1 MYVFTFLE
9 RFFHEH
15 VFLALL
21 AKKEGRRNLKM
32 IVFDR
37 KDSPPP
43 KKKISRLLLPKKRKE
58 KRMPFFDQYHRLT
71 PLENMQKC
79 K

>member
-9 RFFHEH
+9 RFFHKH

-37 KDSPPP
+37 KDSPPQ
-43 KKKISRLLLPKKRKE
+43 KNFKIIIAQEEKRK
-58 KRMPFFDQYHRLT
+58 KNAIF
-71 PLENMQKC
+71 
-79 K
+79 

>member
-9 RFFHEH
+9 RFFHKH
-15 VFLALL
+15 VFLALF

-37 KDSPPP
+37 KDSPP
-43 KKKISRLLLPKKRKE
+43 KNFKIIIAQEEKRK
-58 KRMPFFDQYHRLT
+58 KNAIF
-71 PLENMQKC
+71 
-79 K
+79 

>member
-9 RFFHEH
+9 KFFHKH

-43 KKKISRLLLPKKRKE
+43 PPQKNFKIIIAQEEKRK
-58 KRMPFFDQYHRLT
+58 KNANFWPIS
-71 PLENMQKC
+71 
-79 K
+79 